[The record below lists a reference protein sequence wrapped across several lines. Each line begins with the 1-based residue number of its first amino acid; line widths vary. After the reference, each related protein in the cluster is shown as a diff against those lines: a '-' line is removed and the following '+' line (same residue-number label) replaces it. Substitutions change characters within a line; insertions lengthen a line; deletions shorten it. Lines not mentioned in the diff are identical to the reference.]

1 MMKKGGDRYMASIKM
16 TPQELRDATTFLG
29 GKRNEIVQAVNAI
42 KQKVDSTTAEWEGSA
57 QSSFIAAFQDMLP
70 MLTQDFP
77 ETIEGIES
85 MLTGAADALE
95 EADTEIGNAF
105 KG

>member
-1 MMKKGGDRYMASIKM
+1 MNMASIRM
-16 TPQELRDATTFLG
+16 TPQELKDAATFLG
-29 GKRNEIVQAVNAI
+29 GKREEIVQAVDAI
-42 KQKVDSTTAEWEGSA
+42 KQRVDSTTAEWEGSA
-57 QSSFIAAFQDMLP
+57 QSSFIATFEEMLP

-77 ETIEGIES
+77 ETIQGIES
-85 MLTGAADALE
+85 MLTGAAEALE